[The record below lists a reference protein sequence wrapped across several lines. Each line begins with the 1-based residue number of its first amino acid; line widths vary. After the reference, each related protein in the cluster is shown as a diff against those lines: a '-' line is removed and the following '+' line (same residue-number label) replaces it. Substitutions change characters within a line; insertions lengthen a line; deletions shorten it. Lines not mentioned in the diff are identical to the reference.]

1 MIAIPL
7 FALLLIGAPQDS
19 PASTS
24 TPTPPEAVK
33 TAPRFTPEQEQ
44 QIKQKEEQ
52 FRLSREPDIQEA
64 ERLNELAANIHAETD
79 ARKLVDAVAEQITH
93 HRHLFW
99 AGQKYRHRVAHAEF
113 AAVSDSALIPEER
126 IAEVWNEYVRE
137 IDAPEE
143 ALISV
148 AELHNFRVQELHV
161 SQHNWEL
168 EMSRSIWSM
177 PNIYAVD
184 STGGLAEGCRA
195 LESLK
200 IINNLHDQFSRVHFA
215 RQRAERETS
224 NAEAAQKKLAAPAI
238 GRGRVVASTHLRAT
252 AYVDPI
258 RPAVARYLQEQ
269 GQHEYDQL
277 VRLLFDELLPPGQ

>member
-7 FALLLIGAPQDS
+7 FALLLIGTSQDS
-19 PASTS
+19 PALTS
-24 TPTPPEAVK
+24 TPTPPETVK

-44 QIKQKEEQ
+44 QIKQKKEK
-52 FRLSREPDIQEA
+52 FRLSREPEIKEA
-64 ERLNELAANIHAETD
+64 ERLNELAANLRSEAD
-79 ARKLVDAVAEQITH
+79 ARKLVDAVAEQLTH

-137 IDAPEE
+137 IDAPDE
-143 ALISV
+143 ALITV
-148 AELHNFRVQELHV
+148 AELHNFRAMDLR
-161 SQHNWEL
+161 SSLHNWDRD
-168 EMSRSIWSM
+168 MTRSLWSM

-200 IINNLHDQFSRVHFA
+200 TINNLHEQFARVHAA
-215 RQRAERETS
+215 RHRVQGYVS
-224 NAEAAQKKLAAPAI
+224 DGDGAQKKSAATVI
-238 GRGRVVASTHLRAT
+238 GRGRLVASTPVHAP
-252 AYVDPI
+252 AYADPI
-258 RPAVARYLQEQ
+258 RPAVARYLQEH

-277 VRLLFDELLPPGQ
+277 VGLLFDELLPPGQ